1 MLRRAASTLLALLKL
16 RLELAGIELQEEA
29 DRVVAV
35 LACAIAGVLL
45 LGFGFAF
52 VALAVTV
59 ALWDTHRVAAL
70 AVGAVFFLVAGAAL
84 LASASRGARK
94 RPPVFSASAEQL
106 DADRRGVEGR
116 P

>member
-1 MLRRAASTLLALLKL
+1 MLRRAASTLLALLKV

-45 LGFGFAF
+45 LGFGCVFL
-52 VALAVTV
+52 VLAVTV
-59 ALWDTHRVAAL
+59 ALWDTHRLAAL
-70 AVGAVFFLVAGAAL
+70 AVGTVLFIAAGAAL
-84 LASASRGARK
+84 LLSAGHDARK
-94 RPPVFSASAEQL
+94 RPPVFPASVEQL
-106 DADRRGVEGR
+106 SADRRSVEGA